1 MLKTVSAKC
10 RRNAGE
16 GAAGLSNSSRAMRV
30 RERDSSGKKGTR
42 KSAVKKAKPKEVTR
56 APGGAGR
63 LGDRDEKLGLAKLQK
78 AFAGK

>member
-1 MLKTVSAKC
+1 
-10 RRNAGE
+10 
-16 GAAGLSNSSRAMRV
+16 MRV
-30 RERDSSGKKGTR
+30 RERDSSGKKDTR